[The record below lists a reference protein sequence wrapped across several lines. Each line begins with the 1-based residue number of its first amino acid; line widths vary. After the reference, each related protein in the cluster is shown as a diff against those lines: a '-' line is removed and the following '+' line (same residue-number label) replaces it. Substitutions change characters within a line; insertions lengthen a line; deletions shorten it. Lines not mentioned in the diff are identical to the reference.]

1 MSSILYSKERRDF
14 LNILNII
21 MDLITIYYI
30 KYRQRGTTPQGDL
43 KTCQV
48 FQPNKQ
54 TNGFIR
60 VSVVSHSK
68 RT

>member
-21 MDLITIYYI
+21 MELITIYIIYS
-30 KYRQRGTTPQGDL
+30 QRGTTPQGDL

-60 VSVVSHSK
+60 VSVVLHSK